1 VSLGEASFAFPMRPP
16 DSSVVVNLDVDA
28 ERSWPIGWTV
38 QADPDPTTGQL
49 VRDDAVLFFVMQEQ
63 NEIANQ
69 DVLFHTQGD
78 EHRPNAIRAVIPY
91 FLVRQPPMAS

>member
-1 VSLGEASFAFPMRPP
+1 
-16 DSSVVVNLDVDA
+16 
-28 ERSWPIGWTV
+28 
-38 QADPDPTTGQL
+38 